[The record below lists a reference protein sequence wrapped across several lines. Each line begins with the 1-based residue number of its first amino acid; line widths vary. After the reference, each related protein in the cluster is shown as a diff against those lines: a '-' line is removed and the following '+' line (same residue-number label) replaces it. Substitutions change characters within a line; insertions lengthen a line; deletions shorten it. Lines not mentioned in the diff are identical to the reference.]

1 MKKQEYLSI
10 SNNSGTSDG
19 ATTSSYANALDW
31 KCDLLTQKTI
41 LLKNTHATNDL
52 KYQVLT
58 YAFVDGLPYTD
69 VSETTLTAGDTAQI
83 ILNYSYSQ
91 VIVQVKDATG
101 GSAAT
106 YIIDWVGIK
115 G

>member
-1 MKKQEYLSI
+1 MRKEDYI
-10 SNNSGTSDG
+10 STSKDSGTSKG
-19 ATTSSYANALDW
+19 TTASDYANALDW
-31 KCDLLTQKTI
+31 KCDLLTRKNI
-41 LLKNTHATNDL
+41 VLKNTHATNDL

-58 YAFVDGLPYTD
+58 YAFIDGLPYTE
-69 VSETTLTAGDTAQI
+69 VAETTLAAGDTAQV

-91 VIVQVKDATG
+91 VVVQVSDATS

-106 YIIDWVGIK
+106 YTIDYTGIK

>member
-1 MKKQEYLSI
+1 MRRQEYI
-10 SNNSGTSDG
+10 STSKDSGTSDG
-19 ATTSSYANALDW
+19 TTTSSYVDALDW
-31 KCDLLTQKTI
+31 KCDLLTRKNIT
-41 LLKNTHATNDL
+41 LKNTHATNDL

-58 YAFVDGLPYTD
+58 YAFVDGLSYTE
-69 VSETTLTAGDTAQI
+69 VSETTLAAGDTAQV

-91 VIVQVKDATG
+91 IVVQVKDATS

-106 YIIDWVGIK
+106 YTIDWIGIK

>member
-1 MKKQEYLSI
+1 MRKQEYI
-10 SNNSGTSDG
+10 STSKDSGTSDG
-19 ATTSSYANALDW
+19 TTTSSYADALNW
-31 KCDLLTQKTI
+31 KCDLLTRKNI
-41 LLKNTHATNDL
+41 SLENTHATNDL

-58 YAFVDGLPYTD
+58 YAFVNGLSYTE
-69 VSETTLTAGDTAQI
+69 VSETTLAAGDTAQI

-91 VIVQVKDATG
+91 VVVQVIDATS

-106 YIIDWVGIK
+106 YTIDWIGIK